1 MNQLN
6 NRIKLKGG
14 SLSGVYL
21 VNNEKFKFVRKEVS
35 LVKNREY
42 GFQRWY
48 SQLKKIQRFNN
59 LFPDLFPELLTY
71 GIEGDI
77 AYFDMQYLDNAISA
91 HQFIC
96 NTTDVKKIEMF
107 FEKLIYSMN
116 QIHSLKFK
124 SNESSLD
131 LYIREEVTQ
140 KLNDVYNDSIFCN
153 FLKYDH
159 LIVNDI
165 EIKPFC
171 HDIGRYKD
179 LFKKVYKNP
188 FECFTHGNI
197 TLENLLYNEF
207 ENKLYFI
214 DPYEENI
221 IDSPL
226 TEYSQIFQSSNSK
239 YEIYN
244 DLDIKIE
251 NNIINIENQSNFGLD
266 YFNGLFKKHLVDE
279 LTTEQYISVNLFEVS
294 QFIRMLPF
302 KKEIDKN
309 KMLLFYVVASK
320 LFNNIKIS
328 TNYTRL
334 ILI

>member
-1 MNQLN
+1 M
-6 NRIKLKGG
+6 
-14 SLSGVYL
+14 
-21 VNNEKFKFVRKEVS
+21 
-35 LVKNREY
+35 
-42 GFQRWY
+42 
-48 SQLKKIQRFNN
+48 
-59 LFPDLFPELLTY
+59 
-71 GIEGDI
+71 
-77 AYFDMQYLDNAISA
+77 
-91 HQFIC
+91 
-96 NTTDVKKIEMF
+96 
-107 FEKLIYSMN
+107 
-116 QIHSLKFK
+116 
-124 SNESSLD
+124 D

-309 KMLLFYVVASK
+309 KMLLFYVLASK
-320 LFNNIKIS
+320 LFNDTKIS
-328 TNYTRL
+328 
-334 ILI
+334 I